1 MNKEQ
6 RFVEDVGIFFE
17 QRGVPRMA
25 GRVLGW
31 LLICDPPHQ
40 SVDELAE
47 ALLASKGSIST
58 TTRLLIR
65 LGMVVRTSLPGQ
77 RKDYFVIRSDCW
89 DWAMREALAKVS
101 EFRAL
106 AEEGLVLQMQRANVG
121 VRCDTDVFIDVPDQ
135 EAVAALMEKAAASR
149 ASLGSLTRRAFAEL
163 AKLSESFNFNVTT
176 DFGQIEQVIQD
187 QINLNRAKTRVA
199 ADLSGEGIEDIKKEE
214 AMEQVLAEQA
224 LREFEVDM
232 GLVTPETAEID
243 EAPKE
248 LGRAKAKET
257 EG

>member
-6 RFVEDVGIFFE
+6 RFVEDVGLFFE

-40 SVDELAE
+40 SADELAE

-77 RKDYFVIRSDCW
+77 RKDYFVIRPECW

-106 AEEGLVLQMQRANVG
+106 AEEGLELLDGKDPQVRQRLEDM
-121 VRCDTDVFIDVPDQ
+121 REMYRFF
-135 EAVAALMEKAAASR
+135 EREWAALLERWERERDGKKA
-149 ASLGSLTRRAFAEL
+149 
-163 AKLSESFNFNVTT
+163 
-176 DFGQIEQVIQD
+176 
-187 QINLNRAKTRVA
+187 
-199 ADLSGEGIEDIKKEE
+199 
-214 AMEQVLAEQA
+214 
-224 LREFEVDM
+224 
-232 GLVTPETAEID
+232 
-243 EAPKE
+243 
-248 LGRAKAKET
+248 
-257 EG
+257 